1 MFEIKNIFFHQYV
14 LNMSEADQK
23 KRIKRK
29 IIKINEELC
38 DGCGECIISCA
49 EGALA
54 IKDGKAK
61 VISEVFCDGLGACL
75 KECKNGAL
83 SIEEREASE
92 FNEEAV
98 EKHLENSNISK
109 APIQDNARSHQCS
122 CPSSKTIVYD
132 NEWADTTASEEIP
145 SALRQWPTKLTLVN
159 PEAPYFNNYELII
172 VSDCSP
178 VAYGD
183 FHRKILRGK
192 PIVTICPMLG
202 LGEVELNKLEQIL
215 EKNPIKSLLLVLMEV
230 PCCQQLR
237 IFLEPILNKINRS
250 LAVREII
257 ISRDGHII
265 KNELS

>member
-1 MFEIKNIFFHQYV
+1 MFEIKNIFFYHYD
-14 LNMSEADQK
+14 LNMSKVDQK

-38 DGCGECIISCA
+38 TGCGKCVISCA

-61 VISEVFCDGLGACL
+61 VISEIFCDGLGACIG
-75 KECKNGAL
+75 ECPEGAL
-83 SIEEREASE
+83 SIEEREVPE

-98 EKHLENSNISK
+98 EKHLENSNISEVS
-109 APIQDNARSHQCS
+109 IQNNAHSHQCS
-122 CPSSKTIVYD
+122 CPSSKTIVYE
-132 NEWADTTASEEIP
+132 NNWMDTTASQEIP
-145 SALRQWPTKLTLVN
+145 SALRQWPIKLTLVN
-159 PEAPYFNNYELII
+159 PEAPYFNNEELII

-215 EKNPIKSLLLVLMEV
+215 ENNPIKSLFLVLMEV

-237 IFLEPILNKINRS
+237 IFLEPILDKIKRPID
-250 LAVREII
+250 VREII
-257 ISRDGHII
+257 ISRDGHLI

>member
-1 MFEIKNIFFHQYV
+1 
-14 LNMSEADQK
+14 MSDVDQK
-23 KRIKRK
+23 KRIKRN
-29 IIKINEELC
+29 IIKINEVLC
-38 DGCGECIISCA
+38 TGCGKCVISCS
-49 EGALA
+49 EGALT
-54 IKDGKAK
+54 IVDGKAK
-61 VISEVFCDGLGACL
+61 VINEAFCDGLAACIG
-75 KECKNGAL
+75 ECPEGAL
-83 SIEEREASE
+83 SIEEREAPE

-98 EKHLENSNISK
+98 EKHLEKNNKSK
-109 APIQDNARSHQCS
+109 EPIQDNAYSHQCS
-122 CPSSKTIVYD
+122 CPSSKTIIYD
-132 NEWADTTASEEIP
+132 NEWTDTTASGEIP

-159 PEAPYFNNYELII
+159 PVAPYFNSEELII

-202 LGEVELNKLEQIL
+202 VGEVELNKLEQIL

-237 IFLEPILNKINRS
+237 IFLEPILNNINRS
-250 LAVREII
+250 IAVREII
-257 ISRDGHII
+257 ISRDGQII